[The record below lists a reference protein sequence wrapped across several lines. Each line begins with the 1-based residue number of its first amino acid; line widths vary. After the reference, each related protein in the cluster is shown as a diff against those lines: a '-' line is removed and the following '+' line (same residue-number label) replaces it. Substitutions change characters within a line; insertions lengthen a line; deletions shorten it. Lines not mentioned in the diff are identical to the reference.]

1 MRPRITAPFESFANS
16 KRYKTPTPPGGCAAS
31 LRALLIQK
39 DTKRAPEAKNTEVG
53 LRALLIQ
60 KDTKRKSEQR
70 WIIWSLR
77 ALPIQ
82 KDTKHVKSEVK
93 RMIV

>member
-1 MRPRITAPFESFANS
+1 MANLAFESFANSKRYKTCNLRPRITAPFESFANS

-39 DTKRAPEAKNTEVG
+39 DTKQLG
-53 LRALLIQ
+53 LLYCLP
-60 KDTKRKSEQR
+60 DG
-70 WIIWSLR
+70 LR